1 MNCAI
6 DCRNDIK
13 IFIYYFVPTI
23 CYEENTMRGEV
34 FELMLYMIVYARIIS
49 N

>member
-13 IFIYYFVPTI
+13 IFIYYLVTTI
-23 CYEENTMRGEV
+23 CYDGNTMWGEV
-34 FELMLYMIVYARIIS
+34 FKLMLYMIVYARIKS